1 MKIAIGGIRGIP
13 ARYGGFETSAAETA
27 IRLRRLGHSVSVYC
41 RGRQDKGIKEY
52 DGINLIHLSA
62 PASTSLETI
71 YHSVRLAFHVIT
83 ANRDVEV
90 VHLYNAASSLGC
102 LLLRMAGIPVVM
114 TIDGVEWNRDK
125 WNWIARLVWR
135 MLTWLAAHSANVI
148 VCDSNTVRGY
158 FEQKYGK
165 EMLHIP
171 YGSKQI
177 QGDSDLYKQF
187 GLEDKGYFLFVGRFV
202 PEKGVDTLIEAHRL
216 SGSSLPL
223 VIIGDNDKNP
233 DYVATLRSRAA
244 DNVHFL
250 GFRYGAEYESVLAH
264 SRAYVSAS
272 KLEGTSPSLLAAM
285 GARVCCLVNGIPENR
300 ETGGQ
305 SVLYFDGTAADL
317 AQKMALL
324 SDSPEEMERYA
335 SAALDRVREFYD
347 WDAVTKRYL
356 ATYRAAIGLG
366 PSPVSVSNTANSR
379 EGA

>member
-27 IRLRRLGHSVSVYC
+27 PRLKQLGHGVSVYC
-41 RGRQDKGIKEY
+41 RGKQAAGGNEY
-52 DGINLIHLSA
+52 DGIKLVYLTT
-62 PASTSLETI
+62 PASGSLETI
-71 YHSVRLAFHVIT
+71 CHSVCLALHVFF

-90 VHLYNAASSLGC
+90 VHLYNAASSVGC
-102 LLLRMAGIPVVM
+102 LLLRLAGIPVVM

-135 MLTWLAAHSANVI
+135 VLTWLATHSANVI

-158 FEQKYGK
+158 FERKYGK
-165 EMLHIP
+165 EILYIP

-177 QGDSDLYKQF
+177 QGDSNLYKQF
-187 GLEDKGYFLFVGRFV
+187 SLEHKGYFLFVGRFV

-223 VIIGDNDKNP
+223 VIIGDNNNDP
-233 DYVATLRSRAA
+233 DYVAALRSTAA
-244 DNVHFL
+244 GNVHFL

-285 GARVCCLVNGIPENR
+285 GAGVCSLVNGIPENR

-317 AQKMALL
+317 ALKMALL
-324 SDSPEEMERYA
+324 SDSPEEVERYA
-335 SAALDRVREFYD
+335 VAGLDRVREFYD

-356 ATYRAAIGLG
+356 GAYRAAIGTE
-366 PSPVSVSNTANSR
+366 PAPVSVPTTANSV
-379 EGA
+379 EDA